1 MLLLLC
7 CTLLSQSDVSHH
19 DPCECFPHRSEFKG
33 NGVDTPESAALVCA
47 NTAIA
52 VVVRESNTKG
62 YFRGNTHSSK
72 MGSCSHDVW
81 IMFISKYLFILLDE
95 SYVHIDYYTYE
106 CFVGRK
112 CCEHCLPSLRI

>member
-47 NTAIA
+47 NTTIA

-62 YFRGNTHSSK
+62 YFRGNAHSSK
-72 MGSCSHDVW
+72 MGSCSRCLDNVYFK
-81 IMFISKYLFILLDE
+81 IFIYIA
-95 SYVHIDYYTYE
+95 
-106 CFVGRK
+106 
-112 CCEHCLPSLRI
+112 